1 VLDEG
6 FVVQAKDPAAMAN
19 ASGYKPLQL
28 LALKLEGPGL
38 LVTQEE
44 DGRRHLLGDFSN
56 SGWRWCFR
64 SPCRGFSTP

>member
-1 VLDEG
+1 M
-6 FVVQAKDPAAMAN
+6 QAEDPAAMAN

-44 DGRRHLLGDFSN
+44 DG
-56 SGWRWCFR
+56 
-64 SPCRGFSTP
+64 